1 MQREMIF
8 ISAESRQSIVF
19 SQRSSLNHPFGDLMK
34 KSATLITTAL
44 LTFGF
49 AAASMAAD
57 APKSG
62 ATADTATSA
71 PAAKTK
77 AKAKKTSTKKQK
89 KATTAAPAT
98 TK

>member
-1 MQREMIF
+1 
-8 ISAESRQSIVF
+8 
-19 SQRSSLNHPFGDLMK
+19 MK

-57 APKSG
+57 TPKS
-62 ATADTATSA
+62 AAPAAADTATAA
-71 PAAKTK
+71 PTTKTK
-77 AKAKKTSTKKQK
+77 TASTPPEAQESHP
-89 KATTAAPAT
+89 APAT

>member
-1 MQREMIF
+1 
-8 ISAESRQSIVF
+8 
-19 SQRSSLNHPFGDLMK
+19 MK

-57 APKSG
+57 MPKS
-62 ATADTATSA
+62 AAPMAADTATPA
-71 PAAKTK
+71 PKTK
-77 AKAKKTSTKKQK
+77 TTKHTSKKHK
-89 KATTAAPAT
+89 KATPAPAT

>member
-1 MQREMIF
+1 MIF
-8 ISAESRQSIVF
+8 ISAEMRQTIVF
-19 SQRSSLNHPFGDLMK
+19 FAPLEPQSPFGDLMK

-44 LTFGF
+44 LTFGL

-62 ATADTATSA
+62 ATADSAASA
-71 PAAKTK
+71 PAAKSKKHST
-77 AKAKKTSTKKQK
+77 AKKHKKS
-89 KATTAAPAT
+89 TTAAAT

>member
-1 MQREMIF
+1 
-8 ISAESRQSIVF
+8 
-19 SQRSSLNHPFGDLMK
+19 MK

-62 ATADTATSA
+62 AAADSSTSA
-71 PAAKTK
+71 PAP
-77 AKAKKTSTKKQK
+77 KAKKHSTAKKHK
-89 KATTAAPAT
+89 KSTTAPAT

>member
-1 MQREMIF
+1 
-8 ISAESRQSIVF
+8 
-19 SQRSSLNHPFGDLMK
+19 MK

-62 ATADTATSA
+62 ATADSATSA
-71 PAAKTK
+71 PAAKSKKHST
-77 AKAKKTSTKKQK
+77 AKKHKKS
-89 KATTAAPAT
+89 ATAAAT

>member
-1 MQREMIF
+1 
-8 ISAESRQSIVF
+8 
-19 SQRSSLNHPFGDLMK
+19 MK

-62 ATADTATSA
+62 ATADSATSA
-71 PAAKTK
+71 PAAKSKKHST
-77 AKAKKTSTKKQK
+77 AKKHKKS
-89 KATTAAPAT
+89 TTAAAT

>member
-1 MQREMIF
+1 
-8 ISAESRQSIVF
+8 
-19 SQRSSLNHPFGDLMK
+19 MK

-62 ATADTATSA
+62 ATADSATSA
-71 PAAKTK
+71 PAAKS
-77 AKAKKTSTKKQK
+77 KKHSTSKKHK
-89 KATTAAPAT
+89 KSTTAPAT

>member
-1 MQREMIF
+1 
-8 ISAESRQSIVF
+8 
-19 SQRSSLNHPFGDLMK
+19 MK

-57 APKSG
+57 MPKS
-62 ATADTATSA
+62 AAPMAADTATPAPATKTHKHAAKKHKKATSA
-71 PAAKTK
+71 PA
-77 AKAKKTSTKKQK
+77 
-89 KATTAAPAT
+89 T

>member
-1 MQREMIF
+1 
-8 ISAESRQSIVF
+8 
-19 SQRSSLNHPFGDLMK
+19 MK

-62 ATADTATSA
+62 ATADSATSA

-77 AKAKKTSTKKQK
+77 KHSTAKKHKKST
-89 KATTAAPAT
+89 TAPAT

>member
-1 MQREMIF
+1 MIF
-8 ISAESRQSIVF
+8 ISAELRQSIVF
-19 SQRSSLNHPFGDLMK
+19 SQRSSLYHPFGDLMK

-57 APKSG
+57 MPKS
-62 ATADTATSA
+62 AAPMAADTATTAPATKTKTTTTKHTSKKHKKAA
-71 PAAKTK
+71 PAA
-77 AKAKKTSTKKQK
+77 
-89 KATTAAPAT
+89 AT

>member
-1 MQREMIF
+1 
-8 ISAESRQSIVF
+8 
-19 SQRSSLNHPFGDLMK
+19 MK

-57 APKSG
+57 MPKS
-62 ATADTATSA
+62 AAPMAADTATATPA

-77 AKAKKTSTKKQK
+77 SKSSKHTSKKAKK
-89 KATTAAPAT
+89 AAPAPSA

>member
-1 MQREMIF
+1 
-8 ISAESRQSIVF
+8 
-19 SQRSSLNHPFGDLMK
+19 MK

-62 ATADTATSA
+62 ATADSATSA

-77 AKAKKTSTKKQK
+77 KHSTAKKHKKSS
-89 KATTAAPAT
+89 TAAAT

>member
-1 MQREMIF
+1 
-8 ISAESRQSIVF
+8 
-19 SQRSSLNHPFGDLMK
+19 MK

-62 ATADTATSA
+62 ATADSATSA
-71 PAAKTK
+71 PAAKSKKHST
-77 AKAKKTSTKKQK
+77 AKKHKKSS
-89 KATTAAPAT
+89 TAAAT

>member
-1 MQREMIF
+1 
-8 ISAESRQSIVF
+8 
-19 SQRSSLNHPFGDLMK
+19 MK

-62 ATADTATSA
+62 ATADSATSA
-71 PAAKTK
+71 PAAK
-77 AKAKKTSTKKQK
+77 AKKHSTAKKHK
-89 KATTAAPAT
+89 KSTTAAAT

>member
-1 MQREMIF
+1 
-8 ISAESRQSIVF
+8 
-19 SQRSSLNHPFGDLMK
+19 MK

-44 LTFGF
+44 LTLGF

-62 ATADTATSA
+62 TTADSATSA
-71 PAAKTK
+71 PAAKAKTK
-77 AKAKKTSTKKQK
+77 KHSTAKKQK
-89 KATTAAPAT
+89 KSTTAPAT

>member
-1 MQREMIF
+1 
-8 ISAESRQSIVF
+8 
-19 SQRSSLNHPFGDLMK
+19 MK

-57 APKSG
+57 MPKTAAPM
-62 ATADTATSA
+62 AADTATPA
-71 PAAKTK
+71 PTTKTK
-77 AKAKKTSTKKQK
+77 TTKHTSKKHK
-89 KATTAAPAT
+89 KATPAPAT

>member
-1 MQREMIF
+1 
-8 ISAESRQSIVF
+8 
-19 SQRSSLNHPFGDLMK
+19 MK

-44 LTFGF
+44 LTLGF

-62 ATADTATSA
+62 ATADSATSA
-71 PAAKTK
+71 PA
-77 AKAKKTSTKKQK
+77 KAKKHSTAKKHK
-89 KATTAAPAT
+89 KSTTAT

>member
-1 MQREMIF
+1 
-8 ISAESRQSIVF
+8 
-19 SQRSSLNHPFGDLMK
+19 MK

-62 ATADTATSA
+62 ATADSATSA
-71 PAAKTK
+71 PAAKSKKHST
-77 AKAKKTSTKKQK
+77 AKKHK
-89 KATTAAPAT
+89 KASTAAAT